1 MTKKGVGF
9 AEAIQRVRGPSPSAR
24 LGMTRF
30 PALAAQMK
38 RAYTA
43 PVRGGWKKFRYRLE
57 WLAVKAGGALVP
69 LLSRKACSRLG
80 QFVGNLAAKLDKRN
94 FRVALSNLEAAFG
107 DTFSP
112 AQREEIARESY
123 RQFAR
128 TVFDLFWIPALTPE
142 NFWRY
147 ADFEGLERL
156 RAEIAPTNRCIFAV
170 FHYGNFEWLS
180 PGVAWAVAPTHVV
193 TQEFKNPLLDDIFR
207 RLREHAGHTSVPR
220 HRAVA
225 RLYRTLRKNGRAA
238 LLVDTTL
245 APHHPT
251 VVIDCFGLKTIVTVA
266 HAWLYEH
273 TGAPLIPIYCEPLPE
288 GRWRIVARPRVE
300 ISPGATHQEIAQA
313 CWNAFEPV
321 VRQNPAPWLWMY
333 KHWRYKPIAAQR
345 AYPFYA
351 QESPFFEQIASR
363 ANYTKLD
370 RPAALEAMQS

>member
-1 MTKKGVGF
+1 MGQLFTKVNRF
-9 AEAIQRVRGPSPSAR
+9 DANSPE
-24 LGMTRF
+24 M
-30 PALAAQMK
+30 AANGK
-38 RAYTA
+38 AGYTA
-43 PVRGGWKKFRYRLE
+43 PVRAAWKKFRYRLE
-57 WLAVKAGGALVP
+57 WLAVKAGGSLVP
-69 LLSRKACSRLG
+69 LLSRKFCFRLA
-80 QFVGNLAAKLDKRN
+80 QFVGGLAATIDQRN

-107 DTFSP
+107 ETLSA

-128 TVFDLFWIPALTPE
+128 TVFDLFWTPALTSE

-147 ADFEGLERL
+147 AEFENLDRL
-156 RAEIAPTNRCIFAV
+156 HAEIAPSNRCIFAV

-180 PGVAWAVAPTHVV
+180 PAVAWGGMPTDVV

-220 HRAVA
+220 NKAVI
-225 RLYRTLRKNGRAA
+225 RLYRTLKKNGRAA

-288 GRWRIVARPRVE
+288 GRWRIVAQPKVE
-300 ISPGATHQEIAQA
+300 VPAGATHQEIAQA

-333 KHWRYKPIAAQR
+333 KHWRYKPIAAEHS
-345 AYPFYA
+345 YPFYA
-351 QESPFFEQIASR
+351 QESPFFEQIASS
-363 ANYTKLD
+363 ANYAKLD
-370 RPAALEAMQS
+370 RPAALEAAGL